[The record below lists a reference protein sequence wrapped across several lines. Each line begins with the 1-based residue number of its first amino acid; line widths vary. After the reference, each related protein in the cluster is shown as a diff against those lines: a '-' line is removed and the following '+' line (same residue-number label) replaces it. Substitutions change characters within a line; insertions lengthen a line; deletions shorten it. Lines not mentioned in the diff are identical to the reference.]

1 MKKNIILILLFY
13 LSVLVCTSQIVE
25 LDDYTFGTRVYIDST
40 LNVVPEADKYILQ
53 YSLDSNFISPVTI
66 DTLGYNFV
74 WYKFHGYEDCDY
86 RDSIGIPALPIK
98 SLNLQLPSTSY
109 GEEFEIS
116 N

>member
-13 LSVLVCTSQIVE
+13 LSVLVCTSQI
-25 LDDYTFGTRVYIDST
+25 
-40 LNVVPEADKYILQ
+40 VVPEADKYILQ

>member
-1 MKKNIILILLFY
+1 M
-13 LSVLVCTSQIVE
+13 
-25 LDDYTFGTRVYIDST
+25 
-40 LNVVPEADKYILQ
+40 
-53 YSLDSNFISPVTI
+53 DSNFISPVTI

-116 N
+116 NLQVTYKEYDIDDYYYPYQPCPNF